1 MSKLKNDKLIVED
14 VEAQIKLPVASIMI
28 TALEPIYTT
37 GGQLSYGF
45 IITLDGVT
53 HTFRANAQGEL
64 QLNNSGVFS
73 THFTLN

>member
-53 HTFRANAQGEL
+53 HRFRANAQGEL
-64 QLNNSGVFS
+64 QLNNSGVFG